1 MTATDHR
8 EKRSVRY
15 GRKTIRYSLLHIDRK
30 TLEIAVHPDAS
41 VVVKAP
47 VDSDIATIE
56 KKLQKRALWILK
68 QQTFFGQF
76 NPRPPRRF
84 YINGETHLYLGKQY
98 RLKLANGPENSIKL
112 SRSFLTITF
121 QGKSTPERA
130 GRLLSKWYLERARVQ
145 FNESLD
151 RCWVLFSNRG
161 LSRPK
166 LFIKK
171 MQKRWGSLSDHG
183 MLVLN
188 TDLIRAPKEC
198 IDYVVIH
205 ELCHLK
211 CRDHS
216 PGFYKLLESVIPD
229 WEKRKHKL
237 EIGLNR

>member
-1 MTATDHR
+1 MTATGRR
-8 EKRSVRY
+8 EKRSINY
-15 GRKTIRYSLLHIDRK
+15 GRKTIRYSLLHTDRK

-47 VDSDIATIE
+47 VDSDIAAIE
-56 KKLQKRALWILK
+56 KKLQKRAPWILK
-68 QQTFFGQF
+68 QQAFFEQF

-112 SRSFLTITF
+112 SRGFLTITF
-121 QGKSTPERA
+121 RDKSTPERA
-130 GRLLSKWYLERARVQ
+130 RKLLSKWYLERARVQ

-151 RCWVLFSNRG
+151 RCWQLFSNQG
-161 LSRPK
+161 LSRPR

-171 MQKRWGSLSDHG
+171 MQKRWGSLSDNG

-198 IDYVVIH
+198 LDYVVIH

-211 CRDHS
+211 YRDHNS
-216 PGFYKLLESVIPD
+216 KFYKLLESTIPD

-237 EIGLNR
+237 ELGLNR